1 MDEDNLLIEALR
13 EIYDPEIPINIVDL
27 GLIYRISQKNGKV
40 SVDMTL
46 TARGC
51 PMAGSLAQEVKE
63 RLEKLEGVEEA
74 TVHLIW
80 DPPWTP
86 DRINKEALE
95 GLFNPSLVDSTT
107 DPAQPC

>member
-1 MDEDNLLIEALR
+1 MPEDSLFMEALR

-27 GLIYRISQKNGKV
+27 GLIYRVSQENGKV

-74 TVHLIW
+74 TVHLVW

-86 DRINKEALE
+86 DRINKEALDR
-95 GLFNPSLVDSTT
+95 LFNPSLVDSTT
-107 DPAQPC
+107 EPAQPC

>member
-1 MDEDNLLIEALR
+1 MPEDNLFMEALR

-27 GLIYRISQKNGKV
+27 GLIYRISEKDGKV

-46 TARGC
+46 TAQGC
-51 PMAGSLAQEVKE
+51 PMAGSLAEEVKE

-74 TVHLIW
+74 TVHLVW

-95 GLFNPSLVDSTT
+95 RLFNPSVADSTT
-107 DPAQPC
+107 DPAQQC